1 MKWLK
6 KSADEA
12 RVTSL
17 ACELTSLR
25 DLKLNSDPALAPILA
40 RLLCMRGIADAASAQ
55 RYLAPSLADLHS
67 PFLMS
72 GMRPAIERLEAAIER
87 KEGILIYG
95 DYDVD
100 GTTAIVILKTAIEL
114 CGGSADFH
122 VPHRIREG
130 YGMKDDVIERAAAS
144 GVRLIISV
152 DTGIR
157 AYAAAETA
165 ERLGVDLIVTDHH
178 LPGSDGVPKAL
189 AVLNP
194 NQPGCEYPCKSLC
207 GAGVA
212 FKLAQALMEKRLT
225 DRDTSR
231 LLMSFMKIVAIATI
245 ADAVPLTGE
254 NRVFTKLGLDA
265 LRHAVNPGLK
275 ALLEVAQIPVTRP
288 PTSGEIAFRI
298 APRLN
303 AAGRMDVAR
312 EVIELFG
319 VKDPARAREIAGR
332 LDQLNAERQEEER
345 RILQAIDSRFEQ
357 EPDLRNAHC
366 VVIDGDGWH
375 RGVIG
380 ITATRV
386 VERYGRPTL
395 VISHDNGEAHGSGR
409 SIRAFHLLDALESCR
424 ELFTRY
430 GGHAHAV
437 GFSLPSLRVPELRS
451 HLDEY
456 ARLRLTTADFEP
468 VLDVDA
474 ELDLLH
480 VTPALFHALE
490 RLEPFGQGNPEPV
503 FSARAVRLMAPPRIL
518 KDKHVKLKLAAG
530 LENAAMAAARGILNG
545 GTVLTGGDPSASSG
559 QAPSASSG
567 QAARRSTEPD
577 QDSVNDVAILAAPRC
592 HPDGAEIRRADRGA
606 ATDKVALNGGKTE
619 PRTENR
625 ELRTGSHSW
634 RRNITFDALAWHMAE
649 RLETAKLLAG
659 DMLDIAFSIGH
670 NDHPEYG
677 GLELSLRDFQT
688 REGRTA
694 SCETR
699 ASSKQTAAN
708 H

>member
-1 MKWLK
+1 MKWLT
-6 KSADEA
+6 KSADQGQISCLA
-12 RVTSL
+12 RELDSL
-17 ACELTSLR
+17 A
-25 DLKLNSDPALAPILA
+25 DHKLHSDPALASTLA
-40 RLLCMRGIADAASAQ
+40 RLLSMRGIHDADSAR
-55 RYLAPSLADLHS
+55 RYLAPSLGDLHS
-67 PFLMS
+67 PYLMT
-72 GMRPAIERLEAAIER
+72 GMRCAVERLEAAIDR
-87 KEGILIYG
+87 KESILIYG

-114 CGGSADFH
+114 CGGCADFH

-130 YGMKDDVIERAAAS
+130 YGMKDDVIEQAAAA

-189 AVLNP
+189 SVLNP
-194 NQPGCEYPCKSLC
+194 NQPGCEYPCKALC

-231 LLMSFMKIVAIATI
+231 LLMSFMKVVAIATI

-265 LRHAVNPGLK
+265 LRRAVNPGLK
-275 ALLEVAQIPVTRP
+275 ALLEVAQIPATRS

-312 EVIELFG
+312 DVVELFS
-319 VKDPARAREIAGR
+319 VKDPERAREIAGR

-345 RILQAIDSRFEQ
+345 RILQAIDARFEQ

-366 VVIDGDGWH
+366 VVIDGDGGH

-437 GFSLPSLRVPELRS
+437 GFSLPSQKVPELRAR
-451 HLDEY
+451 LDEY
-456 ARLRLTTADFEP
+456 ARVRLTPADFEP

-474 ELDLLH
+474 ELDLLQ
-480 VTPALFHALE
+480 VTPALFQALE
-490 RLEPFGQGNPEPV
+490 QLEPFGQGNPEPV

-518 KDKHVKLKLAAG
+518 KDKHVKLKLAAA
-530 LENAAMAAARGILNG
+530 LQQAASAAAGGLGSTDNETTDNETSRNG
-545 GTVLTGGDPSASSG
+545 FQEQQTPSE
-559 QAPSASSG
+559 SA
-567 QAARRSTEPD
+567 REPLRE
-577 QDSVNDVAILAAPRC
+577 VAILTTPRC
-592 HPDGAEIRRADRGA
+592 HPDAAEIGREERRAA
-606 ATDKVALNGGKTE
+606 IESAVADARSLLRTE
-619 PRTENR
+619 NRELGTGVGTENR
-625 ELRTGSHSW
+625 ELRTGPRSW
-634 RRNITFDALAWHMAE
+634 RQSVTFDALAWHMAE

-659 DMLDIAFSIGH
+659 DTLDIAFTVGH

-677 GLELSLRDFQT
+677 GLELSLRDFRT
-688 REGRTA
+688 R
-694 SCETR
+694 
-699 ASSKQTAAN
+699 
-708 H
+708 